1 MLKYDLN
8 VIIFIKYMYD
18 TKFECRYHKDNV
30 FLEGDCVT
38 DEEKNIIRNVLYKE
52 DVLNIF
58 FIDDFDDDFDI
69 FSNVMNELYKKIKD
83 FLPFKECM
91 KKMAAKLMSEDEQTG
106 LILMY
111 SYDYMYITH
120 KCVSEYLEITTISEE
135 NMKLL
140 SEFSNNI
147 L

>member
-1 MLKYDLN
+1 
-8 VIIFIKYMYD
+8 MYD
-18 TKFECRYHKDNV
+18 TKFKCRYHNDDV
-30 FLEGDCVT
+30 FLETDDLT
-38 DEEKNIIRNVLYKE
+38 DEEKNYIRDIIYKE
-52 DVLNIF
+52 DILNIF
-58 FIDDFDDDFDI
+58 LIDFNDDVAFNSVID
-69 FSNVMNELYKKIKD
+69 ELYNKIKD

-91 KKMAAKLMSEDEQTG
+91 KKMATKIMSEDEQYG

-120 KCVSEYLEITTISEE
+120 KCVSEYLEIKTISEE

-140 SEFSNNI
+140 SEIWNNI

>member
-1 MLKYDLN
+1 
-8 VIIFIKYMYD
+8 MYD

-30 FLEGDCVT
+30 FLEGDYVT